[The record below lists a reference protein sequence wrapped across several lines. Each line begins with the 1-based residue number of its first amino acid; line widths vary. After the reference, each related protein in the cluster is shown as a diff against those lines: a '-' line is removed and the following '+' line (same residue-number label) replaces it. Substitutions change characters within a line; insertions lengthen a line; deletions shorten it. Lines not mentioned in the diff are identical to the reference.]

1 MKKSIGHS
9 EGCRNPRC
17 RGNCATAHNGNTA
30 KEIVVDQCKNCVV
43 RGDLEECVKTTCS
56 QHKSWFAVEIMKAL
70 AKKGCQGI
78 FCVMNNRVCGECPA
92 NLENTDKETT

>member
-30 KEIVVDQCKNCVV
+30 KEIVVDQCKKLCGAGRPGGV
-43 RGDLEECVKTTCS
+43 RKNY
-56 QHKSWFAVEIMKAL
+56 ML
-70 AKKGCQGI
+70 A
-78 FCVMNNRVCGECPA
+78 A
-92 NLENTDKETT
+92 